1 VICLNFQWIR
11 FACNATPRL
20 EALKLIGFALQ
31 FHDPRGHHGTTGMTP
46 QSTFM
51 ILAPVA
57 DGQEAGLAALLASMN
72 GPAGMADPGNA
83 LVPFG
88 RLERLHFARFVIIKA
103 NTANDIGVYGVTP
116 TDWPPSLA
124 LLGDCDG
131 PAEKF
136 LAELV
141 DRAGPGLR
149 QVFAHCRDFPADADL
164 RQWMDQHAVTP
175 AATYV
180 NWIGRTVLHIREDAA
195 LRGALVDHLQKMGS
209 ESSGQAPQE
218 LCTRLIAFV
227 EEERRAGR
235 LSLTADAPTPLE
247 WLLRDWLHKLGVP
260 VAVLALLPFLLLA
273 SPLLALRLRSLEKT
287 DPEIMSRP
295 DEERLRSLAAP
306 EDYDFTNQ
314 FSAFGDIKPGAF
326 RRYSVIF
333 LLWLLDYAA
342 RHVYRRGYLTRVQTI
357 HFARWVL
364 LDGKKRMLFASNYDG
379 SLDSYMDD
387 FINKVAWGINLVFS
401 AGVGFPRT
409 SWLLIGGAR
418 YEQKYNTFLHR
429 HQLPTA
435 VWYMAYPG
443 LSVAD
448 LNRNTRIR
456 QGVDQR
462 TMSESEARE
471 WLSLL

>member
-1 VICLNFQWIR
+1 V
-11 FACNATPRL
+11 
-20 EALKLIGFALQ
+20 LQ
-31 FHDPRGHHGTTGMTP
+31 
-46 QSTFM
+46 
-51 ILAPVA
+51 
-57 DGQEAGLAALLASMN
+57 
-72 GPAGMADPGNA
+72 
-83 LVPFG
+83 
-88 RLERLHFARFVIIKA
+88 
-103 NTANDIGVYGVTP
+103 
-116 TDWPPSLA
+116 
-124 LLGDCDG
+124 
-131 PAEKF
+131 
-136 LAELV
+136 
-141 DRAGPGLR
+141 
-149 QVFAHCRDFPADADL
+149 
-164 RQWMDQHAVTP
+164 
-175 AATYV
+175 
-180 NWIGRTVLHIREDAA
+180 IREDAA
-195 LRGALVDHLQKMGS
+195 LRAALVNHLQEMAP
-209 ESSGQAPQE
+209 ESRSQALRE
-218 LCTRLIAFV
+218 LSTRLIAFV

-235 LSLTADAPTPLE
+235 LSLTPAAPTPFG

-260 VAVLALLPFLLLA
+260 VALLALLPFLVLF

-287 DPEIMSRP
+287 DPEIVSRP
-295 DEERLRSLAAP
+295 DEDYLRSSAAP

-314 FSAFGDIKPGAF
+314 FSAFGDIKPGMF
-326 RRYSVIF
+326 RRYTLIL

-409 SWLLIGGAR
+409 RWLLFGGAG
-418 YEQKYNTFLHR
+418 YEQKYNCFLHR

-435 VWYMAYPG
+435 VWYKAYPG

-456 QGVDQR
+456 QGADQR
-462 TMSESEARE
+462 TMSESEAKE

>member
-1 VICLNFQWIR
+1 
-11 FACNATPRL
+11 
-20 EALKLIGFALQ
+20 
-31 FHDPRGHHGTTGMTP
+31 MTP

-51 ILAPVA
+51 ILAPLA
-57 DGQEAGLAALLASMN
+57 EEREASLDALLASMN
-72 GPAGMADPGNA
+72 GVAGLAEPENA

-88 RLERLHFARFVIIKA
+88 RFAQLHFARFVIIKA
-103 NTANDIGVYGVTP
+103 NTAKDIGVYGVTP

-124 LLGDCDG
+124 FLGDCDG
-131 PAEKF
+131 SAEQF
-136 LAELV
+136 LAQLV
-141 DRAGPGLR
+141 DRSAPGLR

-164 RQWMDQHAVTP
+164 HQWMRQHAVTP

-180 NWIGRTVLHIREDAA
+180 NWIGRTVLQIREDAA
-195 LRGALVDHLQKMGS
+195 LRAALVDHLQQMTP
-209 ESSGQAPQE
+209 EPSGEAPRE
-218 LCTRLIAFV
+218 LCARLIAFV

-235 LSLTADAPTPLE
+235 LSLTADARTPLE

-260 VAVLALLPFLLLA
+260 LVVLALLPFLVLL
-273 SPLLALRLRSLEKT
+273 SPLLALWLRSLEKT
-287 DPEIMSRP
+287 DPEIVSRP
-295 DEERLRSLAAP
+295 DEERLRRLAAS

-314 FSAFGDIKPGAF
+314 FSAFGDVKPGAF

-333 LLWLLDYAA
+333 FLWLLDYAA

-409 SWLLIGGAR
+409 SWLLCGGAR
-418 YEQKYNTFLHR
+418 YEQKYNSFLHR

-435 VWYMAYPG
+435 VWYKAYPG

>member
-1 VICLNFQWIR
+1 
-11 FACNATPRL
+11 
-20 EALKLIGFALQ
+20 
-31 FHDPRGHHGTTGMTP
+31 MTP

-51 ILAPVA
+51 ILAPLA
-57 DGQEAGLAALLASMN
+57 EEQEASVAALLASMVSA
-72 GPAGMADPGNA
+72 AGMADPANA

-88 RLERLHFARFVIIKA
+88 RFERLHFARFVIIRA
-103 NTANDIGVYGVTP
+103 YTANDIGVYGITP
-116 TDWPPSLA
+116 ADWPPSLA
-124 LLGDCDG
+124 FLGDCDG
-131 PAEKF
+131 PAETF
-136 LAELV
+136 LDELV

-149 QVFAHCRDFPADADL
+149 QVFAHCRGFPADADL
-164 RQWMDQHAVTP
+164 GQWLRQHAVTP

-180 NWIGRTVLHIREDAA
+180 NWIGRTVLQIREDAA
-195 LRGALVDHLQKMGS
+195 LRTALVDHLQEMPL
-209 ESSGQAPQE
+209 ESRGQAPRE
-218 LCTRLIAFV
+218 LCARLVAFV

-235 LSLTADAPTPLE
+235 LALTRAAPTPFG

-260 VAVLALLPFLLLA
+260 VALLALLPFLVLA

-287 DPEIMSRP
+287 DPDDLARP
-295 DEERLRSLAAP
+295 DEDQLRSVGAL
-306 EDYDFTNQ
+306 EDYAFTNQ
-314 FSAFGDIKPGAF
+314 FSAFGDIKPGPF
-326 RRYSVIF
+326 RHYAVIL

-364 LDGKKRMLFASNYDG
+364 LDGKTRMFFASNYDG

-401 AGVGFPRT
+401 NGVGFPRT
-409 SWLLIGGAR
+409 TWLLCGGAR
-418 YEQKYNTFLHR
+418 YEQKYNRFLHR

-448 LNRNTRIR
+448 LNRNQRIR
-456 QGVDQR
+456 QGVDER